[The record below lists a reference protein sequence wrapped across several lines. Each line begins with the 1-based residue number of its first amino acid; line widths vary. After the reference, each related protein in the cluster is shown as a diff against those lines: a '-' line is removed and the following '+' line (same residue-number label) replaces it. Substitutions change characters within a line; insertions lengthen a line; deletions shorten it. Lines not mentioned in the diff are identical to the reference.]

1 MSAVMASEFLE
12 IPELMT
18 PWLEPRRYKIAR
30 GGRGGGK
37 SRTCAAILVRRGAR
51 ERLRW
56 LCGRQIQKSIEESVY
71 LLMKDEILRQ
81 GLTPYYD
88 IQKTRIIGKYTGTT
102 FVFTGLQEHTK
113 DSLKSYEDYD
123 GFWGEEAHSI
133 AAGAWEVLIPTFRK
147 ADSEIWATYNPE
159 NEDDPIHVMARNAL
173 ATGDPDFL
181 VVDINWRDNPW
192 FPPELEKERQRMF
205 RQNPELYQ
213 HIWEG
218 QCRSETGIIFKRD
231 WFKRHDKAP
240 DKLLTYGASDYAVT
254 EDGGDETEHGVAGLG
269 SDNILYFV
277 DWWHGQ
283 AAPDVW
289 MDAMFGLMKSHEPH
303 HWFEEKGGI
312 QRAVEPFLVKEMA
325 RRRQYVIRTPL
336 PSATGKAHRAM
347 GFAAMAANGLV
358 SFPKTEWAD
367 RVINQL
373 CGFTGE
379 PGRKDDAVDVC
390 SLMARGLD
398 YIHKSQPP
406 AKPKE
411 PEIKPFTQAWFD
423 RKDRIDSESL
433 ERKSRYYRP

>member
-1 MSAVMASEFLE
+1 VSAAMASEFLQV
-12 IPELMT
+12 PELMV

-71 LLMKDEILRQ
+71 LLLKDEIARQ
-81 GLTPYYD
+81 GLGPYYD

-133 AAGAWEVLIPTFRK
+133 AASAWEILIPTFRK
-147 ADSEIWATYNPE
+147 AGSEIWATYNPE
-159 NEDDPIHVMARNAL
+159 GEDDPIHVMARNAL
-173 ATGDPDFL
+173 EANDPDFL
-181 VVDINWRDNPW
+181 IVDINWRDNPW
-192 FPPELEKERQRMF
+192 FPPELEKERQRML
-205 RQNPELYQ
+205 RQNPDLYQ

-218 QCRSETGIIFKRD
+218 QCRSATGIIFKRE
-231 WFKRHDKAP
+231 WFKRHDAP
-240 DKLLTYGASDYAVT
+240 PASLNVYAASDYAVT
-254 EDGGDETEHGVAGLG
+254 ADGGDFTEHGVAGMG
-269 SDNILYFV
+269 PDNVLYFT
-277 DWWHGQ
+277 DWWSGQ

-289 MDAMFGLMKSHEPH
+289 IDAMFDLMAEHKPL
-303 HWFEEKGGI
+303 HWFEEKGVI
-312 QRAVEPFLVKEMA
+312 LRSIEPFLVKEMG
-325 RRRQYVIRTPL
+325 RRKSWVTRTSL
-336 PSATGKAHRAM
+336 PSASSKAERAM
-347 GFAAMAANGLV
+347 GFAAMASNGLV

-379 PGRKDDAVDVC
+379 PGRQDDAVDVC
-390 SLMARGLD
+390 SLLARGLEH
-398 YIHKSQPP
+398 IHKAQPTP
-406 AKPKE
+406 KAKTE
-411 PEIKPFTQAWFD
+411 PVKPFTQAWFD
-423 RKDRIDSESL
+423 KKAGMDSDAD
-433 ERKSRYYRP
+433 ERKARYYRP